1 MLLAV
6 RGSHL
11 ADFDPGGSVESQRE
25 FLESL
30 SANQSRASLDSQD
43 HKVPPVA
50 NSFALGY
57 TYYHVLDADQ
67 EGEYGCAW
75 PSSVPSS
82 HEH

>member
-1 MLLAV
+1 MLGFLTV
-6 RGSHL
+6 PD
-11 ADFDPGGSVESQRE
+11 ADIRVGGSVDSQRD

-30 SANQSRASLDSQD
+30 SASRSRASLDNQD

-67 EGEYGCAW
+67 EGKL
-75 PSSVPSS
+75 
-82 HEH
+82 